1 MNQPPE
7 RPHPGDMVLIT
18 ANFLDDR
25 SNYGIVIRQYS
36 PQVNPGYEVLI
47 GGKKKYFPPHLIKI
61 ELEQTMFKFIKS
73 ATFEIERNTNDI
85 S

>member
-1 MNQPPE
+1 
-7 RPHPGDMVLIT
+7 MVLIT

-61 ELEQTMFKFIKS
+61 VARRES
-73 ATFEIERNTNDI
+73 AK
-85 S
+85 

>member
-1 MNQPPE
+1 MRRSRLFTFQHVAYVLNQPPE

-61 ELEQTMFKFIKS
+61 VARRES
-73 ATFEIERNTNDI
+73 AK
-85 S
+85 